1 MQSENTGEKIMAVR
15 NVSHI
20 ALGVTD
26 LDKALTFYRDVLG
39 MTVDAD
45 YEQDLPPGGID
56 DGLNKGRHITRRQ
69 VWLRWGGEGGRH
81 AGALTIDQLR
91 KPVPADTRSDI
102 YDLGVHHFAFWVD
115 DIDGVIERARAGGF
129 DVIMPHESPTHY
141 YGEPEGSVIRSV
153 FMRDSDGNVV
163 QCDQRT

>member
-1 MQSENTGEKIMAVR
+1 MAIR

-56 DGLNKGRHITRRQ
+56 DALNKGRHITRRQ

-115 DIDGVIERARAGGF
+115 DIDGVIARARAGGF